1 MRPGSKTLAFSSI
14 FLSLVVCFVALV
26 HVEVEL
32 HAHRQM
38 LQVLSQQRADNFE
51 PRKTVHEPITSSF
64 HSDSVEGKLRVSYF
78 IRYSL
83 TETWRRVRF
92 ALILSSVAI
101 SIALPMLVCKI
112 WWVNKCDKKHLE
124 DEETERKQKNSVGWK
139 CPNYFCLRLKLAKIW
154 LLNVAKFYRGLY
166 MYGVPSNNSSNN
178 VATRSTAFEKS
189 NSVYWYWKKVV
200 FL

>member
-38 LQVLSQQRADNFE
+38 LQVLSQQRADDFE

-112 WWVNKCDKKHLE
+112 W
-124 DEETERKQKNSVGWK
+124 
-139 CPNYFCLRLKLAKIW
+139 
-154 LLNVAKFYRGLY
+154 
-166 MYGVPSNNSSNN
+166 
-178 VATRSTAFEKS
+178 
-189 NSVYWYWKKVV
+189 
-200 FL
+200 

>member
-78 IRYSL
+78 ISYSL

-112 WWVNKCDKKHLE
+112 WWLNKCDKKHLE
-124 DEETERKQKNSVGWK
+124 DEETERKQKKQLWVEVSQLFLSETEASEDMAPQCRKILQRFVHVW
-139 CPNYFCLRLKLAKIW
+139 CPIQQ
-154 LLNVAKFYRGLY
+154 
-166 MYGVPSNNSSNN
+166 
-178 VATRSTAFEKS
+178 
-189 NSVYWYWKKVV
+189 
-200 FL
+200 

>member
-78 IRYSL
+78 ISYSL

-92 ALILSSVAI
+92 ALILSSVTI

-112 WWVNKCDKKHLE
+112 WWVNKCDKKTFGERGDGTEAKKQRWVEVSQLFLS
-124 DEETERKQKNSVGWK
+124 ETEAREDMAPQCRKILQRFVHVW
-139 CPNYFCLRLKLAKIW
+139 CPIQQ
-154 LLNVAKFYRGLY
+154 
-166 MYGVPSNNSSNN
+166 
-178 VATRSTAFEKS
+178 
-189 NSVYWYWKKVV
+189 
-200 FL
+200 

>member
-14 FLSLVVCFVALV
+14 FLSVVVCFVALV

-51 PRKTVHEPITSSF
+51 PRKTVHEPNTSSF

-78 IRYSL
+78 ISYSL
-83 TETWRRVRF
+83 TETWRRERF

-112 WWVNKCDKKHLE
+112 W
-124 DEETERKQKNSVGWK
+124 
-139 CPNYFCLRLKLAKIW
+139 
-154 LLNVAKFYRGLY
+154 
-166 MYGVPSNNSSNN
+166 
-178 VATRSTAFEKS
+178 
-189 NSVYWYWKKVV
+189 
-200 FL
+200 